1 MSISS
6 INYSSSVLGSQIRNI
21 NQQLTDLSTQLS
33 TGKLSQNYSGM
44 GTNEGFAIAGRAQ
57 LSNIAAYTDT
67 MTNVNVSINLA
78 NTALQSL
85 TTIRNTVQTGSANT
99 AQDLNVDGQ
108 TVAQNTAAAQFGSMV
123 GVLNTQSGNRYLFSG
138 TAFNTPS
145 VANAGD
151 IINGTTTQAGFKT
164 VMAERQ
170 AADLGA
176 NGMGRLVL
184 TTPQPTPSSVKVSED
199 FAASPFGLKIAAVSS
214 TLTGATVSGPSGS
227 PVSFSVDLNGVNPK
241 NGDKLSVQFTLPDG
255 STEQIDLTAST
266 ATPTP
271 VGSFAID
278 PGNPNVVP
286 VVPPDP
292 NITATNLNTALNT
305 AIKKLAGTS
314 LVAAS
319 AITAGDNFFNTAGS
333 ATANV
338 AATGNLRSYTSTTGT
353 GSVAL
358 QDSALAIASTTT
370 SLDSSATPHLN
381 GTILNALANAPTGT
395 TLTITG
401 ASGAHT
407 ITFDPTVT
415 TVTTT
420 ASGNTTIGLASGS
433 AAKVSDILNA
443 IATAAGIPAANVT
456 LSAGGNIQIATG
468 TGTDVA
474 VTGGAAA
481 TALGLSSV
489 TRGSVASTPQI
500 TGSTVLSGIA
510 TTGGPEVLSAAF
522 QAGSAGPPAVNP
534 DTITVNGQTLTF
546 VASGASGPNQINITD
561 NITTLLGKIDQI
573 TGTTKPSTIHGGVI
587 TINTDDPGSLNITS
601 SNSTAFAALGFT
613 TSPVTAAKAPLRV
626 GSSPLGSATTLVNGS
641 ATTVQWYLGND
652 GPGSPRSTAMARVD
666 DSVTVQY
673 GAQAN
678 EDAIRKELQAVA
690 VFGTFSTSPTGQ
702 YSGGQVAALSL
713 RVTQALTKQPGEQRI
728 EDIQTDIAMA
738 QNTMKDAGTRQTQA
752 KAQLQTIIDQAE
764 SASPDQVASEILSLQ
779 NALQASYQVTSNLA
793 QLSLV
798 KFL

>member
-6 INYSSSVLGSQIRNI
+6 INYSSSILGAQIRNI

-33 TGKLSQNYSGM
+33 TGKLSQTYSGM

-99 AQDLNVDGQ
+99 AQDLNVNGQ

-138 TAFNTPS
+138 TAFNTQS

-176 NGMGRLVL
+176 SGIGRLVQ
-184 TTPQPTPSSVKVSED
+184 TQPTPGSVKVSED
-199 FAASPFGLKIAAVSS
+199 VAGSPFGLKLSAVSS
-214 TLTGATVSGPSGS
+214 TLTGATVTGPSGS
-227 PVSFSVDLNGVNPK
+227 PVSFSVDLNGVNPS

-271 VGSFAID
+271 LGSFAID
-278 PGNPNVVP
+278 PGNPNALP
-286 VVPPDP
+286 PIPPDP
-292 NITATNLNTALNT
+292 NITASNLNTALNT

-319 AITAGDNFFNTAGS
+319 AIVAGDNFFNTAGS
-333 ATANV
+333 AIANQAAV
-338 AATGNLRSYTSTTGT
+338 NQAAPPAPATG
-353 GSVAL
+353 A
-358 QDSALAIASTTT
+358 
-370 SLDSSATPHLN
+370 
-381 GTILNALANAPTGT
+381 T
-395 TLTITG
+395 TL
-401 ASGAHT
+401 SGT
-407 ITFDPTVT
+407 SP
-415 TVTTT
+415 
-420 ASGNTTIGLASGS
+420 
-433 AAKVSDILNA
+433 SDS
-443 IATAAGIPAANVT
+443 IAPGFAAG
-456 LSAGGNIQIATG
+456 
-468 TGTDVA
+468 
-474 VTGGAAA
+474 
-481 TALGLSSV
+481 
-489 TRGSVASTPQI
+489 
-500 TGSTVLSGIA
+500 
-510 TTGGPEVLSAAF
+510 
-522 QAGSAGPPAVNP
+522 
-534 DTITVNGQTLTF
+534 DTITVNGTTLTF
-546 VASGASGPNQINITD
+546 VSSGASGNQLNVNDSIQ
-561 NITTLLGKIDQI
+561 TLLGKIDQI
-573 TGTTKPSTIHGGVI
+573 TGTSKPSAIRVGVI

-601 SNSTAFAALGFT
+601 SNGAAFGQLGFT
-613 TSPVTAAKAPLRV
+613 SSPVTAATPPLRV
-626 GSSPLGSATTLVNGS
+626 GSSPASSATTLVNGS
-641 ATTVQWYLGND
+641 ANTVKWYTGND

-673 GAQAN
+673 GVQAD
-678 EDAIRKELQAVA
+678 EDAIRQQLQAIA

-702 YSGGQVAALSL
+702 YAGGQVAALSL
-713 RVTQALTKQPGEQRI
+713 RVTQALTKQPGQQRL
-728 EDIQTDIAMA
+728 EDIQTDLAMS

-752 KAQLQTIIDQAE
+752 KAQLQSIIDQAE

-779 NALQASYQVTSNLA
+779 NALQASYQVTSSLS

>member
-6 INYSSSVLGSQIRNI
+6 INYGSSVLGAQIRNI

-44 GTNEGFAIAGRAQ
+44 GTNEGFAIASRAQ

-67 MTNVNVSINLA
+67 ITNVNVNINLA

-85 TTIRNTVQTGSANT
+85 TTIRNTVQTGSAGT
-99 AQDLNVDGQ
+99 SQDLNVNGQ

-138 TAFNTPS
+138 TAYNTQS

-151 IINGTTTQAGFKT
+151 IINGTTMQAGLKT

-176 NGMGRLVL
+176 NGMGRLVQSTL
-184 TTPQPTPSSVKVSED
+184 PSGAIQVQEDSPT
-199 FAASPFGLKIAAVSS
+199 SPFGLKIAAVSS
-214 TLTGATVSGPSGS
+214 TLTGATVTGPSGS
-227 PVSFSVDLNGVNPK
+227 PVSFSVNLNGVNPK

-278 PGNPNVVP
+278 PGNPNIIPAVP
-286 VVPPDP
+286 SNPA
-292 NITATNLNTALNT
+292 ITSANLNTALNT

-319 AITAGDNFFNTAGS
+319 AVAAGDNFFNTAGS
-333 ATANV
+333 ATANG
-338 AATGNLRSYTSTTGT
+338 AALGNLVSPYTSTTGT

-358 QDSALAIASTTT
+358 QDSASAAATTTT
-370 SLDSSATPHLN
+370 SLDASATPHLN
-381 GTILNALANAPTGT
+381 GAVLSALANAPTGT

-401 ASGAHT
+401 ASGAQT
-407 ITFDPTVT
+407 ITFDPNVT
-415 TVTTT
+415 TVTT

-433 AAKVSDILNA
+433 TAKVSDILNA
-443 IATAAGIPAANVT
+443 IATAAGIPPANVT
-456 LSAGGNIQIATG
+456 LSASGNTQIATG
-468 TGTDVA
+468 TATDVT
-474 VTGGAAA
+474 VTAGPAA

-489 TRGSVASTPQI
+489 MRGVNTPSTPPI
-500 TGSTVLSGIA
+500 TGSTVLSGTA
-510 TTGGPEVLSAAF
+510 TPGGPEVLQSAF
-522 QAGSAGPPAVNP
+522 QAGPPA

-561 NITTLLGKIDQI
+561 NVATLLSKIDQL

-601 SNSTAFAALGFT
+601 SNSAAFAALGFT

-626 GSSPLGSATTLVNGS
+626 GSSPSGSATTLVNGS
-641 ATTVQWYLGND
+641 ATTVKWYTGND
-652 GPGSPRSTAMARVD
+652 GPGSARSTAVARVD

-673 GAQAN
+673 GAQAD
-678 EDAIRKELQAVA
+678 ETAIRKQLQAIA

-702 YSGGQVAALSL
+702 YAGGQVAALAL
-713 RVTQALTKQPGEQRI
+713 RTTQALTPQPGQQKI

-738 QNTMKDAGTRQTQA
+738 QNTMKDATTRQTQA
-752 KAQLQTIIDQAE
+752 KAQLQTIVDQAE

-779 NALQASYQVTSNLA
+779 NALQASYQTTAKLA
-793 QLSLV
+793 ELSLV